1 MAENMTD
8 EIERQ
13 AGEQDLTSY
22 SGAGPGDSGHSMLT
36 ENVEDLS
43 KQSLENHFL
52 IAMPTLHDPF
62 FRRTV
67 TYICEHSP
75 EGAMGLIINHPIDIN
90 VGELLSK
97 IDIDTSGNNKAF
109 PNAVYSGGPVQT
121 DRGFVLHSPQHGWN
135 SSLQLSE
142 QIMVTTS
149 KDILEAIAGDNSPD
163 KFIITLGYSGWTAGQ
178 LEQELS
184 QNSWLTIP
192 ADPDLLFDTPAHLR
206 WEKAAERLGVD
217 MRQISSEVGHA

>member
-1 MAENMTD
+1 
-8 EIERQ
+8 
-13 AGEQDLTSY
+13 
-22 SGAGPGDSGHSMLT
+22 
-36 ENVEDLS
+36 
-43 KQSLENHFL
+43 
-52 IAMPTLHDPF
+52 
-62 FRRTV
+62 
-67 TYICEHSP
+67 
-75 EGAMGLIINHPIDIN
+75 
-90 VGELLSK
+90 
-97 IDIDTSGNNKAF
+97 
-109 PNAVYSGGPVQT
+109 
-121 DRGFVLHSPQHGWN
+121 
-135 SSLQLSE
+135 
-142 QIMVTTS
+142 MVTTS

>member
-1 MAENMTD
+1 MND
-8 EIERQ
+8 EIDRL
-13 AGEQDLTSY
+13 AGMKDTMNQHNITHSIAGQGVDDLTK
-22 SGAGPGDSGHSMLT
+22 G
-36 ENVEDLS
+36 
-43 KQSLENHFL
+43 SLENHFL

-67 TYICEHSP
+67 TYICEHSA

-90 VGELLSK
+90 VGELLNK
-97 IDIDTSGNNKAF
+97 IDIDTSQIGHSI

-121 DRGFVLHSPQHGWN
+121 DRGFVLHSPQPGWN
-135 SSLQLSE
+135 SSLKLSE

-149 KDILEAIAGDNSPD
+149 KDILEAIASNKSPD
-163 KFIITLGYSGWTAGQ
+163 KFMITLGYSGWTAGQ

-192 ADPDLLFDTPAHLR
+192 ADPELLFNTPAHLR
-206 WEKAAERLGVD
+206 WEKAAEKLGID
-217 MRQISSEVGHA
+217 MRQVSSEVGHA

>member
-135 SSLQLSE
+135 SSLQLSQ

-149 KDILEAIAGDNSPD
+149 KDILEAIASNNSPE
-163 KFIITLGYSGWTAGQ
+163 KFIITLGY
-178 LEQELS
+178 
-184 QNSWLTIP
+184 
-192 ADPDLLFDTPAHLR
+192 
-206 WEKAAERLGVD
+206 
-217 MRQISSEVGHA
+217 

>member
-1 MAENMTD
+1 MTEQFKRQVGTGQYSNTSDFSRHTLSD
-8 EIERQ
+8 E
-13 AGEQDLTSY
+13 
-22 SGAGPGDSGHSMLT
+22 
-36 ENVEDLS
+36 VEDLRVD
-43 KQSLENHFL
+43 SLENHFL

-97 IDIDTSGNNKAF
+97 IDIDTSRDNKAY

-121 DRGFVLHSPQHGWN
+121 DRGFVLHSPQQGWN
-135 SSLQLSE
+135 SSLKLSE

-149 KDILEAIAGDNSPD
+149 KDILEAIADNNSPE
-163 KFIITLGYSGWTAGQ
+163 KFMITLGYSGWTAGQ

-184 QNSWLTIP
+184 DNSWLTIP
-192 ADPDLLFDTPAHLR
+192 ADPDLLFDIPANMR
-206 WEKAAERLGVD
+206 WEKAAERLGID

>member
-1 MAENMTD
+1 MND
-8 EIERQ
+8 EIETLVGSKGTINQ
-13 AGEQDLTSY
+13 PTITPDIADQGVADLTK
-22 SGAGPGDSGHSMLT
+22 G
-36 ENVEDLS
+36 
-43 KQSLENHFL
+43 SLENHFL

-67 TYICEHSP
+67 TYICEHSAQ
-75 EGAMGLIINHPIDIN
+75 GAMGLIINHPIDIN
-90 VGELLSK
+90 VGELLKK
-97 IDIDTSGNNKAF
+97 IDIDTNDISQPF

-121 DRGFVLHSPQHGWN
+121 DRGFVLHSPQTGWN

-149 KDILEAIAGDNSPD
+149 KDILEAIASNNSPE

-178 LEQELS
+178 LEQELL

-192 ADPDLLFDTPAHLR
+192 ADPELLFNTPSHLR
-206 WEKAAERLGVD
+206 WEKAAEKLGVD
-217 MRQISSEVGHA
+217 MRQVSSEVGHA